1 MSTRGQTEKKG
12 KLEKEKK
19 KRFVITTRCS
29 QAAAIHV
36 CFEGCFNYARIK
48 KARLGQIENRE
59 KVAKFTSNSSLP
71 IIT

>member
-19 KRFVITTRCS
+19 RFVITTRCS
-29 QAAAIHV
+29 QAAAIDI